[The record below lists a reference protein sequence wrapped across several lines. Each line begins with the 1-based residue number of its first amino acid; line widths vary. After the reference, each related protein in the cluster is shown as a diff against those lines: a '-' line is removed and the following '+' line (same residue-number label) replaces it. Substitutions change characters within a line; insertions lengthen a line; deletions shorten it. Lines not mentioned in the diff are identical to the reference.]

1 MKLFGNFNNFAK
13 PKKPEDRD
21 EQISM
26 MWDMLYNH
34 LPTWMKFVEIRF
46 NFNWLLFGIIIALL
60 GCLIGL
66 RVAG

>member
-1 MKLFGNFNNFAK
+1 MRFFSRSNNFAK
-13 PKKPEDRD
+13 PEKPKDRD

-34 LPTWMKFVEIRF
+34 LPTWMRFVELRF
-46 NFNWLLFGIIIALL
+46 NFNWLLLGIVIALL

-66 RVAG
+66 RIAA